1 MHNMYYTLFPFS
13 KRITRKF
20 LNNHY
25 KIIVYIFTMKMLTLK
40 DYNNLPVEEKVD
52 YVKKIYEIFK
62 EEWESWLLGSLALLV
77 EELNAGDFSEDFLN
91 SLYKLVYDVLE
102 IKKSIDKTKD
112 HEKLQKIRQKLQQL
126 RIKEEEEKD
135 NPDDILKQLD

>member
-1 MHNMYYTLFPFS
+1 
-13 KRITRKF
+13 
-20 LNNHY
+20 
-25 KIIVYIFTMKMLTLK
+25 
-40 DYNNLPVEEKVD
+40 
-52 YVKKIYEIFK
+52 
-62 EEWESWLLGSLALLV
+62 LLGSLALLV